1 MSKQLTT
8 VDLTL
13 IRDSLLKVTPSRNEA
28 DQLWEIIEKL
38 NKLIEG
44 ARVEQ
49 AKRKTT
55 KRD

>member
-13 IRDSLLKVTPSRNEA
+13 IRDSLLKVTPSRQQA

-38 NKLIEG
+38 TKLIEG

-49 AKRKTT
+49 AKRKSP

>member
-49 AKRKTT
+49 AKRKIT

>member
-13 IRDSLLKVTPSRNEA
+13 IRDSLLKVTPSRHEA

-38 NKLIEG
+38 TKLIEG

-49 AKRKTT
+49 ARKA
-55 KRD
+55 KSVK

>member
-13 IRDSLLKVTPSRNEA
+13 IRDSLLKVTPSRHEA
-28 DQLWEIIEKL
+28 DHLWDIIEKL
-38 NKLIEG
+38 TKLIEG

-49 AKRKTT
+49 AKRKSP

>member
-8 VDLTL
+8 VDLAL

-49 AKRKTT
+49 AKRKIT

>member
-13 IRDSLLKVTPSRNEA
+13 IRDSLLKVTPSRQQA

-38 NKLIEG
+38 DKLIEG

-49 AKRKTT
+49 AKRKSI